1 MLFKNLLE
9 VDNEIGDNQLLDMEK
24 ELKTKI

>member
-9 VDNEIGDNQLLDMEK
+9 VENEIGDNQLLDMEK
-24 ELKTKI
+24 ELKSKI